1 MRENGIAVFVEAD
14 GKTGAIRME
23 KLGDLENWDLFQ
35 QLVLYSDADTLCDSS
50 GRRFPYQVW
59 GQGGTGCLLSWLS
72 DGRAA
77 ALFFDSQLSG
87 KAQIDWVQA
96 LDKKVR
102 SLYET
107 AG

>member
-1 MRENGIAVFVEAD
+1 
-14 GKTGAIRME
+14 ME

-50 GRRFPYQVW
+50 GSRFPYQVW